1 MAWKLQHKDGYV
13 IIERDGEQPLAV
25 QVEPTTQIVVT
36 APGQPL
42 AVRVIQPEP
51 EKPAEPSQP
60 LSNYEYPLTTARTV
74 WTLLNEVQ
82 PGDFILAHTDGTLE
96 GITLKLGMQPR
107 DDSAD
112 FRTWRLRYQN
122 AISYPFKYAWLQ
134 STAQP
139 SKTLFL
145 TVGRGFKA
153 GSQTN
158 EVTNDLS
165 GVLDSTT
172 TVLGDGLTYTG
183 SAFHVAGY
191 GVIVVT
197 VYADR
202 AGTLYVDQ
210 SGDGTNYDEIT
221 VIAYTAAATN
231 GHSVEV
237 VGITARLRF
246 TNAAGAAQT
255 SFRLYARTRR
265 I

>member
-1 MAWKLQHKDGYV
+1 
-13 IIERDGEQPLAV
+13 
-25 QVEPTTQIVVT
+25 
-36 APGQPL
+36 
-42 AVRVIQPEP
+42 
-51 EKPAEPSQP
+51 
-60 LSNYEYPLTTARTV
+60 
-74 WTLLNEVQ
+74 
-82 PGDFILAHTDGTLE
+82 
-96 GITLKLGMQPR
+96 MQPR

-122 AISYPFKYAWLQ
+122 AISYPFKYVWLQ

-145 TVGRGFKA
+145 TVGRGVKA
-153 GSQTN
+153 GAQAI
-158 EVTNDLS
+158 EITNDLS
-165 GVLDSTT
+165 AVLDSTT
-172 TVLGDGLTYTG
+172 TVLGDGLTYTS

-221 VIAYTAAATN
+221 PIPYVATATN
-231 GHSVEV
+231 GHSIEV
-237 VGITARLRF
+237 VAPTARVRF

-255 SFRLYARTRR
+255 AFRLYVRTRR
-265 I
+265 V

>member
-13 IIERDGEQPLAV
+13 IIERDGEQPLAI
-25 QVEPTTQIVVT
+25 QVEPTTQLIVT
-36 APGQPL
+36 TPGQPL

-51 EKPAEPSQP
+51 KKPEEPSQP
-60 LSNYEYPLTTARTV
+60 FTNHEYPLTTARTV

-107 DDSAD
+107 DDNVD

-139 SKTLFL
+139 SKTLYL
-145 TVGRGFKA
+145 TVGRGVKA
-153 GSQTN
+153 AAQTT
-158 EVTNDLS
+158 EATNDLS

-191 GVIVVT
+191 GHIVGT
-197 VYADR
+197 AYADT
-202 AGTLYVDQ
+202 AGTLYIDQ
-210 SGDGTNYDEIT
+210 SSDGTNYDVVSI
-221 VIAYTAAATN
+221 IPYTAADTK
-231 GHSVEV
+231 GFSVEV
-237 VGITARLRF
+237 VAPTARVRF

-255 SFRLYARTRR
+255 AFRLYVRARR